1 MKTIAHTGLIWIARA
16 YAWLTERLYHELAW
30 VYDPVSWLVS
40 LGGWDYI
47 RKWTLDY
54 LAGSRVLEIG
64 FGTGELLFEL
74 TRKGYT
80 TFGLDLSPQM
90 QRVVNRKCQHCSVRL
105 PRVRASSQGIPF
117 PDDTFDSV
125 VATFPASYIFDPATW
140 LEVARVLRTINSSAQ
155 GTWGRFI
162 VVGIC
167 ATAVG
172 TPRIP
177 LAVFSFGLPMDEILS
192 RCQQLAAGANL
203 DLRVEHSVYKGLQFP
218 ILIAE
223 KRDVYN
229 ANRLLVES

>member
-1 MKTIAHTGLIWIARA
+1 MNTITRIGLFWIARA

-47 RKWTLDY
+47 RKWSLDY
-54 LAGSRVLEIG
+54 LVGSKVLEIG

-74 TRKGYT
+74 TRRGYS
-80 TFGLDLSPQM
+80 TFGLDPSPQM
-90 QRVVNRKCQHCSVRL
+90 QRVVNRKCQRCSVWL
-105 PRVRASSQGIPF
+105 PRVRASSQHIPF

-125 VATFPASYIFDPATW
+125 VATFPASYIFDPGTW
-140 LEVARVLRTINSSAQ
+140 IEVSRLLRTTDGSAQ

-167 ATAVG
+167 ASAAG
-172 TPRIP
+172 TPRLP

-192 RCQQLAAGANL
+192 RCQQLATGANL
-203 DLRVEHSVYKGLQFP
+203 DLRVEHSIYKGL
-218 ILIAE
+218 
-223 KRDVYN
+223 KRSV
-229 ANRLLVES
+229 